1 MSQAPAEEK
10 PAAAA
15 TGRFKI
21 ILAVAILAIG
31 ALGLWFYW
39 QRQSQYPSTEDA
51 YIQANIITIAAQI
64 TGAVKSVEITENQ
77 PVKAGDVLF
86 MLDDTLLRNAVIQA
100 QAHNDTIAQMAESL
114 TREVDAA
121 SAAVASATTA
131 KKAADDQLARS
142 TTLLQ
147 QGNIAQSVL
156 ETDRSK
162 AAQAAAALDGAR
174 SQLAAAQAAVS
185 ANSQSALEA
194 AAQLVS
200 AQTNLGQ
207 AIVTAPVDGWVTNVS
222 LRPGSVVAAYQPL
235 FSLIDASEWWVSA
248 NFKETDLVRIAPG
261 MAVTVSVDMLPG
273 RTFAGHVDS
282 VGMGS
287 GATFA
292 LLPAQNASGNW
303 VKVTQRFPLRV
314 ALDAVDPGLKV
325 GASATVTVDTTGAGP
340 SP

>member
-1 MSQAPAEEK
+1 
-10 PAAAA
+10 
-15 TGRFKI
+15 
-21 ILAVAILAIG
+21 
-31 ALGLWFYW
+31 
-39 QRQSQYPSTEDA
+39 
-51 YIQANIITIAAQI
+51 
-64 TGAVKSVEITENQ
+64 
-77 PVKAGDVLF
+77 
-86 MLDDTLLRNAVIQA
+86 
-100 QAHNDTIAQMAESL
+100 
-114 TREVDAA
+114 
-121 SAAVASATTA
+121 
-131 KKAADDQLARS
+131 
-142 TTLLQ
+142 
-147 QGNIAQSVL
+147 
-156 ETDRSK
+156 
-162 AAQAAAALDGAR
+162 
-174 SQLAAAQAAVS
+174 
-185 ANSQSALEA
+185 
-194 AAQLVS
+194 
-200 AQTNLGQ
+200 
-207 AIVTAPVDGWVTNVS
+207 VTNVS

-325 GASATVTVDTTGAGP
+325 GASATVTVDTTGASP